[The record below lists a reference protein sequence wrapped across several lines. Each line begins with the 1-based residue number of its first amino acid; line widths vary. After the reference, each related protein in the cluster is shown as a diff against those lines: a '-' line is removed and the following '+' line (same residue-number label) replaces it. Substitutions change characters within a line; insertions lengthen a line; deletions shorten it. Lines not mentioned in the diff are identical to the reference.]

1 MNHLQTLIA
10 YQAWRRGED
19 ERVFEDI
26 GLTPA
31 SIGEALDWAIS
42 ELDKPEW
49 AQSGDNT
56 LRGAIDHWKAEAAKY
71 KALCR
76 ELADT
81 IEQLTNP
88 DPSMGRWLDEQVRAV
103 MAKYKEHTR

>member
-19 ERVFEDI
+19 DRVFEDI

-49 AQSGDNT
+49 AKAGDNT
-56 LRGAIDHWKAEAAKY
+56 LHGAIDHWQEQAAKY
-71 KALCR
+71 KALCG
-76 ELADT
+76 ELAGALKNATHD
-81 IEQLTNP
+81 
-88 DPSMGRWLDEQVRAV
+88 DPSIRGWARGTAV
-103 MAKYKEHTR
+103 EVLAKYKEHTQ